1 MNRWMTL
8 LFVLLIAVLL
18 TACGTGN
25 EEETDTQNQENTSSE
40 SNSNQEEQAVKTNAT
55 AEEEVLVSLEN
66 PEGMVVGTATLTE
79 GSSGV
84 SIHLEGKGLPPGT
97 HGFHIHEAGVCEPPT
112 FESAGSHYN
121 PTGAKHGFDHPEG
134 PHAGDLENIVVSDDG
149 TVNVEVTADMVTLEQ
164 GAENTLY
171 TKEGTALIIH
181 SDADDYISQPSGN
194 AGDRI
199 ACGVIGE

>member
-1 MNRWMTL
+1 MNRLITL
-8 LFVLLIAVLL
+8 IFVLFVAIFL

-25 EEETDTQNQENTSSE
+25 EEEMDTQNQENTSSE
-40 SNSNQEEQAVKTNAT
+40 SDLNIKEQAQETSAT
-55 AEEEVLVSLEN
+55 LGEEVLVSLEN
-66 PEGMVVGTATLTE
+66 TEGADIGTATLTE
-79 GSSGV
+79 KDSGV
-84 SIHLEGKGLPPGT
+84 SIHLEAENLPPGT

-121 PTGAKHGFDHPEG
+121 PTGAKHGFDDPEG
-134 PHAGDLENIVVSDDG
+134 PHAGDLENIVVSEDG
-149 TVNVEVTADMVTLEQ
+149 TVNVEVIADMVTLER

-171 TKEGTALIIH
+171 TDEGTSLIIH